1 MRLRFQWYE
10 MSLLLGLSAALAW
23 LAWDGPATP
32 AAAPPAPPPREARAA
47 LPEGDLRV
55 GDYRIRFQEA
65 GPGAFVEI
73 RRGEQVVERLEG
85 GRYAV
90 GRLSPKADEVIPP
103 GTDVTGDGTP
113 DLVVFEH
120 TGGVHC
126 CNFLSVYELGPR
138 FRTAAHLH
146 GSQSGFAM
154 SDMDGDGVAEIRLRD
169 WSFAYWRYPS
179 ALSPSAPIVLQY
191 RDGEYRVALDLMK
204 APRLGVAEQARV
216 VRELREVQG
225 DPPLFQARLTGQVL
239 NLVASGNAD
248 QAWEIAEQVGEPG
261 FRGDFLE
268 QLADSPYLA
277 ELARP

>member
-10 MSLLLGLSAALAW
+10 MSLLLGLSAGLAW
-23 LAWDGPATP
+23 LAWDGPPAP
-32 AAAPPAPPPREARAA
+32 AAAPAPVPVPTRAA

-55 GDYRIRFQEA
+55 GDYRIRFEET

-73 RRGEQVVERLEG
+73 RRGEEVVERLEG

-179 ALSPSAPIVLQY
+179 ALSPSAPVVLQY
-191 RDGEYRVALDLMK
+191 RDGEYRVALDLMRT
-204 APRLGVAEQARV
+204 PPLGVSEQARV
-216 VRELREVQG
+216 VGQLREVQ
-225 DPPLFQARLTGQVL
+225 DEPALFQSRLTGQVL

-248 QAWEIAEQVGEPG
+248 QAWEIADQVGEPG
-261 FRGDFLE
+261 FREEFLE
-268 QLADSPYLA
+268 QLRESPYLG
-277 ELARP
+277 ELAR